1 MVLVAYFQVEV
12 AYQDGANQVEVEA
25 LVAFQAVLAGE
36 EVATQVAC
44 RSFLLAQKSPTELE
58 VHQQTVDEVCRPEK
72 ADSGLQEAARQ
83 H

>member
-58 VHQQTVDEVCRPEK
+58 VHQQIVDEVYRPEK
-72 ADSGLQEAARQ
+72 GDSGLQEAARQ

>member
-25 LVAFQAVLAGE
+25 LVAFQAVLVEE
-36 EVATQVAC
+36 EVATQVVC
-44 RSFLLAQKSPTELE
+44 RPFLLALKNPAELE
-58 VHQQTVDEVCRPEK
+58 VHQQTVDEVCQP
-72 ADSGLQEAARQ
+72 ATMDFAPQEAFQQ